1 MIFKV
6 FLEFLLGYLNIS
18 VEGYFIER
26 FINICISKN
35 ILLWNMKREKSTYL
49 NANIGIKK
57 FKEIKQIAKKT
68 KCKVKINKKSG
79 LPFIL
84 NKYKKRKMF
93 AIFLILISLLILLS
107 SNFIW
112 NIEIMGNEKVQEI
125 DLLNL
130 LNENGLYIGK
140 PKKNIDTQKI
150 INNIRLKREDIAWIS
165 IDLTGTNVIVKI
177 SESSEKPEIIDKEDY
192 CNIVSD
198 KEAVITKISAKTGTA
213 LVKPGDVVTKGT
225 LLVGGWM
232 EGKYTGTRYVHSDA
246 DIEAKVWY
254 TKKEKMDLNQQVEE
268 RTQNEETKYSVSVN
282 NFEINLYKT
291 LPKFEKYDT
300 INENKKLRLFSN
312 FYLPISFNTHTYYEL
327 ETKNILYTHEE
338 AKGILIEKI
347 REDLEEEI
355 PNKNNIVNENINL
368 NEEEQSIEVEITY
381 EVLET
386 IGTKEKIVF

>member
-6 FLEFLLGYLNIS
+6 FLEFLLGYVNIS

-35 ILLWNMKREKSTYL
+35 ILLWNMERKKSTYL
-49 NANIGIKK
+49 NANIGIKE
-57 FKEIKQIAKKT
+57 FKKIKQIAKKT
-68 KCKVKINKKSG
+68 KCKIKINRKKG
-79 LPFIL
+79 MPFLI
-84 NKYKKRKMF
+84 NKYKKRKIF
-93 AIFLILISLLILLS
+93 AIFLLFILILIFLS

-112 NIEIMGNEKVQEI
+112 NIEISGNERIEEI

-140 PKKNIDTQKI
+140 VKKNIDTQKI
-150 INNIRLKREDIAWIS
+150 INNIRLQREDIAWIS
-165 IDLTGTNVIVKI
+165 IDLIGTNVIVKI
-177 SESSEKPEIIDKEDY
+177 SESSEKPEIIDQEDY

-198 KEAVITKISAKTGTA
+198 KEAVITKISAKTGTP

-225 LLVGGWM
+225 VLVGGWM

-254 TKKEKMDLNQQVEE
+254 SKKETMNLMQQVEE
-268 RTQNEETKYSVSVN
+268 RTQNKETKYSVSVN

-300 INENKKLRLFSN
+300 INENKKLKLFSN

-327 ETKNILYTHEE
+327 ETKDIIYTHDEAIKLLTDKIKEE
-338 AKGILIEKI
+338 LQQ
-347 REDLEEEI
+347 EI
-355 PNKNNIVNENINL
+355 SNKDNIVNENINV
-368 NEEEQSIEVEITY
+368 NEGEQSIEVEITY